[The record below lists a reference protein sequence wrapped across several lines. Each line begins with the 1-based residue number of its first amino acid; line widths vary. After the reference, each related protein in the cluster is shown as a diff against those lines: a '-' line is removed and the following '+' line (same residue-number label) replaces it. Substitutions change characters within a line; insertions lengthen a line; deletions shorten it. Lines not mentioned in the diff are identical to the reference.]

1 MTCHDIPT
9 DCERRSRP
17 RKGILTQ
24 WNNLKKLTRNAAR
37 RYLIIRT
44 TDGSSVA
51 SEGARRDG
59 SSRPIWEE
67 EQAQEGLP
75 ASTKQLLIT
84 GCIYNFVVMQ
94 IGESQSFFYNM
105 LIIIKFL
112 FY

>member
-51 SEGARRDG
+51 SEGPARRDG

-84 GCIYNFVVMQ
+84 GSIYNFVVMQ
-94 IGESQSFFYNM
+94 IVKDIDMYFD
-105 LIIIKFL
+105 
-112 FY
+112 